1 MLAPGQSKCIK
12 IALGSLF
19 YNIGNKSD
27 DGWAATWGSTYARSQ
42 LPFCNYQAG
51 SLIFALGHSGV
62 DQLSMPT
69 ANTSISNGN
78 TFWMK
83 PDTSSNSGA
92 DPPEYHTIHGT
103 GFWAGKVKAPSEIVV
118 KGRYSEKYYPSYVIS
133 SDRMPYDD
141 SIMLPPYVDEENPR
155 ILSSGLPVQETIGTV
170 DATHQAVAT
179 KVSSAEKI

>member
-1 MLAPGQSKCIK
+1 
-12 IALGSLF
+12 
-19 YNIGNKSD
+19 
-27 DGWAATWGSTYARSQ
+27 
-42 LPFCNYQAG
+42 
-51 SLIFALGHSGV
+51 
-62 DQLSMPT
+62 MPT